1 MSHRILPSQAVH
13 HRVRRTWSIGTALCE
28 NRGQWPETVFRAEM
42 PEATLWC
49 ERGSLVI
56 DRIDAGAIA
65 RLHAG
70 NTGAYEPDASRV
82 IRHHALRLRF
92 ANATGPVRSEGI
104 GVQGGAYNY
113 FIGNDRR
120 HWASNAHAFSAVVQH
135 DLYPGIDL
143 RLRRGGEV
151 LKYDDSGRRY
161 GPEAGKIHL
170 KEPTGS
176 R

>member
-1 MSHRILPSQAVH
+1 MSHRILPVLALF
-13 HRVRRTWSIGTALCE
+13 ITAFAAHGQSALRFIE
-28 NRGQWPETVFRAEM
+28 NRGQWPETVFFRAEM

-56 DRIDAGAIA
+56 DRFDAGAIA

-151 LKYDDSGRRY
+151 LKYDVIVA
-161 GPEAGKIHL
+161 AGTDPKQV
-170 KEPTGS
+170 KFTYEGA
-176 R
+176 